1 MACCEEWDHRDC
13 QPILRWWAIL
23 SGRILHTHRPHPFTA
38 YSSQE
43 AGMIVISSSTSLQA
57 WACPSMQCLERKSV
71 ARSPLHRRQNK
82 LKLSIL
88 NAYQL
93 SRNQTD
99 PLTSYLACAF
109 EDCSSLIT
117 TPSQDISGQMTCRD
131 GMSTLFP
138 RDINALQLCPTG
150 VSRRNRSIPCRR
162 DRAQHLT

>member
-43 AGMIVISSSTSLQA
+43 AGMIAISSSTSLQA
-57 WACPSMQCLERKSV
+57 WACPSMQCLERESV

-117 TPSQDISGQMTCRD
+117 TPSQDISWTDDMPRWHVNSVSARHQCTT
-131 GMSTLFP
+131 TLP
-138 RDINALQLCPTG
+138 
-150 VSRRNRSIPCRR
+150 NRCLAPESL
-162 DRAQHLT
+162 HTM